1 MSSNDTRSQ
10 LDDVLALVKSLSIDQ
25 QAKLIKHLLKNNE
38 LTVILGNQLTTA
50 ELAMQIETAPELDV
64 PQILRAV
71 ANWIGVNKK

>member
-1 MSSNDTRSQ
+1 MSLKDTRSQ
-10 LDDVLALVKSLSIDQ
+10 LDDVLALVSSMSADE

-38 LTVILGNQLTTA
+38 MTVILGERLTTA
-50 ELAMQIETAPELDV
+50 ELAMHIETTPDLDV

>member
-10 LDDVLALVKSLSIDQ
+10 LDDVLALVKSLSVDQ

-50 ELAMQIETAPELDV
+50 ELAMHIETAPELDV

-71 ANWIGVNKK
+71 ASWIGANKK